1 MMNPPQ
7 SIGALSNIP
16 KDVPSP
22 EAIPTEGVQQASASY
37 ISLPEFISGVLPEDF
52 PLDPENLEKA
62 IRTLVP
68 DKGQQGILM
77 FELDE
82 MTKNITEGM

>member
-16 KDVPSP
+16 KDVTPP
-22 EAIPTEGVQQASASY
+22 QAMPMGGVEQASASY
-37 ISLPEFISGVLPEDF
+37 ISLPEFISGVLPDDF